1 MFSRKE
7 NDLVGLDIGS
17 HSIKLAQ
24 IKAIKNSYHLI
35 NFDFVHLPNDL
46 IISDSIMNI
55 SNLGVIIKELFLKN
69 KIKTKKIA
77 FSLSNGIIIKKLSC
91 PKYLYEKSNTGIFRE
106 IISDLNLNPNEFNLE
121 KKVINYE
128 KDHVNLLCFIARKS
142 ILSQYLATIEEAS
155 LTPSVVDIDQLAL
168 ENMVEFNYEIQKDEN
183 IIIVNIGTNKTLIS
197 VISKGQNVFI
207 GSIHFGGNT
216 YTDEIRKKLNLGIDE
231 AENLKLS
238 VNLKSFLDTTEAIT
252 PLELGGIIRE
262 INTKFA
268 NDFKIFIERE
278 EALVN
283 LKFDKIYI
291 SGGSSKVPGISETL
305 GSFLNT
311 KVYKVNPFLRLSY
324 DKKKF
329 DYEMLENLEPMA
341 GVVIGLALR
350 KEA

>member
-7 NDLVGLDIGS
+7 NDLIGLDIGS

-24 IKAIKNSYHLI
+24 IKSIKNSYHLI
-35 NFDFVHLPNDL
+35 NFDFVRLPGDL

-55 SNLGVIIKELFLKN
+55 SNLGIIIKELFLKN

-77 FSLSNGIIIKKLSC
+77 FSLSNGIIVKKLSC
-91 PKYLYEKSNTGIFRE
+91 PKYLYEKSNTGILKK
-106 IISDLNLNPNEFNLE
+106 IISDLNLNPDEFNLE

-128 KDHVNLLCFIARKS
+128 KDQVNLLCFIARRN
-142 ILSQYLATIEEAS
+142 ILSQYLTTIEEAG

-168 ENMVEFNYEIQKDEN
+168 ENTIEFNYQIETDEN
-183 IIIVNIGTNKTLIS
+183 IMIVSIGTNKTLIS
-197 VISKGQNVFI
+197 IISKGKNIFV
-207 GSIHFGGNT
+207 GSIYFGGNT
-216 YTDEIRKKLNLGIDE
+216 YTDEIRKKLNLKIDE

-252 PLELGGIIRE
+252 PLELGGVIRE

-268 NDFKIFIERE
+268 NDFKIFIEQE
-278 EALVN
+278 ETLAN

-291 SGGSSKVPGISETL
+291 SGGASKIPGISETL
-305 GSFLNT
+305 GSFINT

-329 DYEMLENLEPMA
+329 DSEMLENLGPMA
-341 GVVIGLALR
+341 GVAIGLALR
-350 KEA
+350 KET